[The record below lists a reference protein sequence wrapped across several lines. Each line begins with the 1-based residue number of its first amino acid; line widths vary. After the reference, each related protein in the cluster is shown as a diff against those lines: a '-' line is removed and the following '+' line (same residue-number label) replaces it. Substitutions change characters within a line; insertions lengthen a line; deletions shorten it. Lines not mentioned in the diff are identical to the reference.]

1 MPFFTNLSL
10 LGVSLISG
18 VALYFIVTPYNSQII
33 THIELSMFMFL
44 HGVHVL
50 IGSELI
56 ENRNC
61 PSDLNESH
69 IGLVLVGGAVGNYRR
84 SMSIGADG
92 ESLLPVLSL
101 CFLCVDGMQ
110 PASSLFILACFSHN
124 YGLQPSGA
132 TN

>member
-101 CFLCVDGMQ
+101 CFLCADEM
-110 PASSLFILACFSHN
+110 
-124 YGLQPSGA
+124 
-132 TN
+132 